1 MSKQDSTDWR
11 CPAFDAFWEEMDKK
25 DEPQGDGEM
34 TEQERRENPGRAN
47 DEDAARARTAAG
59 TGSAWDHMTAAAA
72 DAREAAES
80 DED

>member
-1 MSKQDSTDWR
+1 
-11 CPAFDAFWEEMDKK
+11 
-25 DEPQGDGEM
+25 M